1 MENGIT
7 IRSIREIFRQ
17 AEEMKKE
24 KHVTISCSFLQ
35 IYNEKVYDLLN
46 AALLKKSKPG
56 GAADQGLRIRWNK
69 NEQFTVENLYVFK
82 CDSPEH
88 ALTLYNKG
96 IKNKIVASH
105 NLNHASSRSHS
116 IFSLTVEMVDNAAV
130 DNSVVS
136 KLQLVD
142 LAGSER

>member
-1 MENGIT
+1 M
-7 IRSIREIFRQ
+7 R
-17 AEEMKKE
+17 KE
-24 KHVTISCSFLQ
+24 KHITISCSFLQ

-46 AALLKKSKPG
+46 AGMLKKGKPG

-96 IKNKIVASH
+96 VKNKIVASH
-105 NLNHASSRSHS
+105 NLNHASSRSHC
-116 IFSLTVEMVDNAAV
+116 IFTLTLEMVDNASV
-130 DNSVVS
+130 ENTVVS
-136 KLQLVD
+136 KL
-142 LAGSER
+142 

>member
-46 AALLKKSKPG
+46 AALLKKGKPG
-56 GAADQGLRIRWNK
+56 GAAD
-69 NEQFTVENLYVFK
+69 
-82 CDSPEH
+82 
-88 ALTLYNKG
+88 
-96 IKNKIVASH
+96 
-105 NLNHASSRSHS
+105 
-116 IFSLTVEMVDNAAV
+116 
-130 DNSVVS
+130 
-136 KLQLVD
+136 
-142 LAGSER
+142 